1 MLLYIHFP
9 FCRSKCA
16 YCDFTSYANCGEAL
30 VFSYLTA
37 LNREIAFASERF
49 AHSRIDTVYLGG
61 GTPSLLSPKQIE
73 GLFAKLRKS
82 FPDYAPV
89 EVTAEV
95 NPESA
100 TSDVLA
106 AFRDAGVDR
115 ISMGVQSF
123 SDDNLRAVGRI
134 HTAAEARA
142 AIKRIAKL
150 FDNFSLDIILGLP
163 YDTPE
168 LIREEAREAAGSAPH
183 VSAYELTLEEGTP
196 LFAAAEEGRV
206 WLPSDDEVADYLDI
220 VTDTL
225 EEQGLMRYE
234 VSNFALPGR
243 ECKHNSGYWTR
254 EEYVGL
260 GAGAHSLIK
269 TDAKGE
275 KLPNEIRFA
284 SPRDLNAYIGGV
296 NCVNAFD
303 DVPRAEMSVLS
314 VDEIRAERI
323 MLGLRTRDGIPEE
336 LLSGRDLSR
345 VEKFTVREGGRI
357 RLTHDGLSV
366 MNSVLTE
373 II

>member
-1 MLLYIHFP
+1 M
-9 FCRSKCA
+9 
-16 YCDFTSYANCGEAL
+16 
-30 VFSYLTA
+30 
-37 LNREIAFASERF
+37 
-49 AHSRIDTVYLGG
+49 
-61 GTPSLLSPKQIE
+61 
-73 GLFAKLRKS
+73 
-82 FPDYAPV
+82 
-89 EVTAEV
+89 
-95 NPESA
+95 
-100 TSDVLA
+100 
-106 AFRDAGVDR
+106 
-115 ISMGVQSF
+115 
-123 SDDNLRAVGRI
+123 
-134 HTAAEARA
+134 
-142 AIKRIAKL
+142 
-150 FDNFSLDIILGLP
+150 
-163 YDTPE
+163 
-168 LIREEAREAAGSAPH
+168 
-183 VSAYELTLEEGTP
+183 EEGTP

-269 TDAKGE
+269 TDAKGG
-275 KLPNEIRFA
+275 KLPHEIRFA

-296 NCVNAFD
+296 NCVSAFD

-314 VDEIRAERI
+314 ADEIRAERI
-323 MLGLRTRDGIPEE
+323 MLGLRTREGIPEE
-336 LLSGRDLSR
+336 LLSCRDLSR

-357 RLTHDGLSV
+357 RLTRDGLSV